1 MPTIWR
7 SLSCPPR
14 SSNVQSSNARYY
26 GCKRLALVNNM
37 AGCSQVATNGSGDPE
52 PTALMK
58 SVCLRCSR
66 RSQEQGRISMV
77 KYRNRRGKKR
87 TNPNHLEVSLFQ
99 FDTCCFGRVRWCSVQ
114 RNDKPEWRYWREIL
128 CPHPGSVRPNFNKAE
143 LDRTTT
149 WFGLVHFAFDFA
161 VTIVQP
167 MHRATG
173 L

>member
-1 MPTIWR
+1 MESSRGEPRCNLLHKSLSHWMQIRKRQRFSLHRDRLTCIRPWGHHDNYGRPSSLNKPYPVPTIWR

-37 AGCSQVATNGSGDPE
+37 AGCSQVATNGNGDPE

-77 KYRNRRGKKR
+77 KYRNRREKKG
-87 TNPNHLEVSLFQ
+87 PIQ
-99 FDTCCFGRVRWCSVQ
+99 
-114 RNDKPEWRYWREIL
+114 
-128 CPHPGSVRPNFNKAE
+128 
-143 LDRTTT
+143 TTSK
-149 WFGLVHFAFDFA
+149 
-161 VTIVQP
+161 
-167 MHRATG
+167 
-173 L
+173 